1 MRPRVRPSGFS
12 LIELMVTVV
21 VLAVVGAAVLQAV
34 ATSHR
39 TQRGR
44 EMLTRVQG
52 ESRDALRRME
62 EDLRCASLGTTSGV
76 IWGDSSAPAMAVDPN
91 PVAKRPAVQI
101 YDNVPGGGVLLA
113 VKPGTDAI
121 LVVAAMRGG
130 NDAFPETLVAR
141 RTYYDAA
148 QPLDVSEVGPLVN
161 GARFVLVG
169 AADAT
174 WAGVGAVVAGAL
186 VLVVPWRR
194 RST

>member
-21 VLAVVGAAVLQAV
+21 VLAVVGAAVLQAA
-34 ATSHR
+34 ATAHR

-62 EDLRCASLGTTSGV
+62 EDLRSASLGTTSGV

-113 VKPGTDAI
+113 VEPGTDAI

-161 GARFVLVG
+161 GPASSSSGPPTRPGPASGPSPAG
-169 AADAT
+169 AARA
-174 WAGVGAVVAGAL
+174 
-186 VLVVPWRR
+186 
-194 RST
+194 S